1 MTFVWPLLGV
11 SSSLG
16 LFCGVTRIWLSEA
29 LDSHDVTLGQKA
41 VPHSLPSPGPLFPI
55 PSLQS
60 EEVPQSL
67 SLLRFQM
74 VLAFHHFDTP
84 DSPRNQNK
92 FKIVPF
98 MLSKKAKHIAP

>member
-1 MTFVWPLLGV
+1 M
-11 SSSLG
+11 
-16 LFCGVTRIWLSEA
+16 
-29 LDSHDVTLGQKA
+29 DSHHGTLGQEA
-41 VPHSLPSPGPLFPI
+41 LPHFLPSLLSSGPLFPI

-60 EEVPQSL
+60 EEVPHSL
-67 SLLRFQM
+67 SVLGFQM

-98 MLSKKAKHIAP
+98 MLSKKAKRIIGD